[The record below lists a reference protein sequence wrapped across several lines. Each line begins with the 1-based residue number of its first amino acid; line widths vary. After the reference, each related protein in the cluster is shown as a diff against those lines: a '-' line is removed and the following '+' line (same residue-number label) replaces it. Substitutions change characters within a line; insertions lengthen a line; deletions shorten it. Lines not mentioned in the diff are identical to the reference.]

1 MRLDPRPCPD
11 KVKKSF
17 PISNPPFCAPTWV
30 GVKVSG
36 TLKLRPVVKVV
47 GKVMGLVSVNEAPPP
62 GGLEVLTELMVP
74 VALPVLVTCTMRLL
88 VLPMFAPGNVM
99 VPPGA
104 TVVEVDPTMYL
115 YEKADLIPLPVKLTV
130 AVAPP

>member
-17 PISNPPFCAPTWV
+17 PISNPPFCVPTCM

-36 TLKLRPVVKVV
+36 TPKLLPVVKVV
-47 GKVMGLVSVNEAPPP
+47 GKVMGLVSVNVAPPL

-74 VALPVLVTCTMRLL
+74 VAPPVLLTCTMRLL

-104 TVVEVDPTMYL
+104 TAVEVDPTINL
-115 YEKADLIPLPVKLTV
+115 
-130 AVAPP
+130 